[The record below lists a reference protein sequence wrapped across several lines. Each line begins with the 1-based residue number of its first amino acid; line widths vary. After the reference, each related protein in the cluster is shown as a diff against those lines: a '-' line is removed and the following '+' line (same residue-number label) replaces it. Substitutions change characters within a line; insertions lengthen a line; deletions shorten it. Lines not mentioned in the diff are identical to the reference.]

1 MSQMKELPQVGFSEA
16 AQSFFKKCFQFK
28 GRIRRSEYWWGALT
42 VAIASAVLS
51 LIPFVG
57 WVALIFLAI
66 GGISMLFRR
75 LHDTGRSGWW
85 WGCQTIIGLVAG
97 ALFFSAIDFH
107 AYMMAAQSQDA
118 TEMMRVL
125 SAGMTGGA
133 GIFALLLYL
142 VNGALGIVIF
152 VFTLLDSKPEAN
164 KYGESPKYVVEQT
177 EG

>member
-1 MSQMKELPQVGFSEA
+1 MKELPQVGFSEA
-16 AQSFFKKCFQFK
+16 AQNFFKKCFQFK

-57 WVALIFLAI
+57 WVALIFLTI
-66 GGISMLFRR
+66 GGTSMLFRR

-107 AYMMAAQSQDA
+107 AYMMAAQSQGSLCRHDRRCGYLRLA
-118 TEMMRVL
+118 AL
-125 SAGMTGGA
+125 SGQWSTGYCHLRLHTPRQQAGGQQVR
-133 GIFALLLYL
+133 GITQ
-142 VNGALGIVIF
+142 VCCR
-152 VFTLLDSKPEAN
+152 TD
-164 KYGESPKYVVEQT
+164 
-177 EG
+177 

>member
-1 MSQMKELPQVGFSEA
+1 MKELPQVGFSEA
-16 AQSFFKKCFQFK
+16 AQNFFKKCFQFK

-107 AYMMAAQSQDA
+107 AYMMAAQSQDCHLRLHA
-118 TEMMRVL
+118 PRQQ
-125 SAGMTGGA
+125 AGGQQVR
-133 GIFALLLYL
+133 GITQ
-142 VNGALGIVIF
+142 VCCR
-152 VFTLLDSKPEAN
+152 TD
-164 KYGESPKYVVEQT
+164 
-177 EG
+177 

>member
-16 AQSFFKKCFQFK
+16 AQNFFKKCFQFK

-85 WGCQTIIGLVAG
+85 WGCQTLIGLAAG
-97 ALFFSAIDFH
+97 VLFLSVIDIH
-107 AYMMAAQSQDA
+107 AYMTAAQSQDM
-118 TEMMRVL
+118 TKMIRVL
-125 SAGMTGGA
+125 SAGMAGST

-142 VNGALGIVIF
+142 VNGALGIAIF
-152 VFTLLDSKPEAN
+152 VFTLLDSKPEDN
-164 KYGESPKYVVEQT
+164 KYGESTKYVME
-177 EG
+177 